1 MLQRFKI
8 VLKLRNG
15 MEVSDIKLDLLIN
28 TVGLLPEFQQCPML
42 TTTKNVNDLQNK
54 VNL

>member
-8 VLKLRNG
+8 VMKLLDG

-28 TVGLLPEFQQCPML
+28 TVGVLPEFQQCSML
-42 TTTKNVNDLQNK
+42 TTTKNVND
-54 VNL
+54 